1 MTAQHRDAGADMQR
15 QHSSR
20 GDGPVQLQQSRS
32 TLRAIARLPGFGAVQ
47 RIAESLAWSARRP
60 GQLLVV
66 GTADYEPWHLV
77 AHLQTSATLARS
89 APTLVRWTVPV
100 GAPAHL
106 AVGLDQLGQAG
117 RADTVLV
124 VAAGQPGDELLE
136 RLDDARR
143 RGNTVLALASGQPVA
158 DGDELQGLSHDIAV
172 VRGEHFDHAQHYLP
186 VDRSF
191 RIGRRR

>member
-1 MTAQHRDAGADMQR
+1 ME
-15 QHSSR
+15 
-20 GDGPVQLQQSRS
+20 LQQSRAA
-32 TLRAIARLPGFGAVQ
+32 LRAIARLPAFGAVQ
-47 RIAESLAWSARRP
+47 RIADALAWSARRP

-66 GTADYEPWHLV
+66 GTASYEPWHLV

-89 APTLVRWTVPV
+89 APTLVRWAVPV

-106 AVGLDQLGQAG
+106 AVGLDQLSQAG

-124 VAAGQPGDELLE
+124 VAAGNPGDELLE

-143 RGNTVLALASGQPVA
+143 HGNTVLALASRQPAA
-158 DGDELQGLSHDIAV
+158 DGHELDGVSHDVAV

-186 VDRSF
+186 VAPPS
-191 RIGRRR
+191 RISRRR